1 VFRAHPRERDRSRSV
16 GDHGRVERR
25 RPALGVQGV
34 HRIAARRPA
43 TELLTA
49 SIERAIW
56 PLRTTVGSDGHVKI
70 GTHDLAALADRHGTP
85 LYVYDAET
93 IRASLREY
101 VDAFFR
107 YRPVRVA
114 YSVKACALIGVGAVI
129 AREGVDASVA
139 SLGELEAARR
149 AGFPVSRMEL
159 HGNAKPDDEVAAAL
173 KARVGRFVVD
183 GAHDIERLARLTHG
197 RRIPQ
202 AVWLRVAPGIKV
214 DTHPH
219 LVTGTVDSKFGAPI
233 STGEALA
240 QAREIGGAK
249 GLALVGIH
257 AHIGAQVRDAR
268 PYGELALSL
277 VAFANEVRA
286 ATRAPITELGMGGGV
301 AVRLRSTEEAPE
313 LDDYA
318 RAVTQPVRKDR
329 ALRGATVYVEPG
341 RGLVGR
347 AAVTLYRVVGTKRV
361 PDVRTFVAVDGGMGD
376 NIRPA
381 LYGAEYSAVLAAR
394 ASEPETEE
402 VTIAGRYCESGD
414 VLIRSV
420 RLPTAHAGDI
430 LAIPATGAYSVAM
443 SSNYN
448 ETPRPAV
455 VLLDADRARVIRE
468 RETVEDI
475 WRLERR

>member
-1 VFRAHPRERDRSRSV
+1 V
-16 GDHGRVERR
+16 
-25 RPALGVQGV
+25 
-34 HRIAARRPA
+34 
-43 TELLTA
+43 
-49 SIERAIW
+49 IERAIW
-56 PLRTTVGSDGHVKI
+56 PLGTAVGRDGHVRI
-70 GTHDLAALADRHGTP
+70 GGHDLCALADRHGTP
-85 LYVYDAET
+85 LYVYDAGT

-129 AREGVDASVA
+129 AREGIDASVA

-149 AGFPVSRMEL
+149 AGFPASQMEL
-159 HGNAKPDDEVAAAL
+159 HGNAKPDHEVAGAIRAG
-173 KARVGRFVVD
+173 VGRFVID
-183 GAHDIERLARLTHG
+183 GAHDIERLARLTE
-197 RRIPQ
+197 RRRRRQ

-219 LVTGTVDSKFGAPI
+219 LVTGTIDSKFGAPI

-240 QAREIGGAK
+240 QAGEVARTK

-257 AHIGAQVRDAR
+257 AHLGAQVRDAT
-268 PYGELALSL
+268 PYGELARAL

-286 ATRAPITELGMGGGV
+286 ATGAPIAELGMGGGV
-301 AVRLRSTEEAPE
+301 AVRLRSTEEAPD

-347 AAVTLYRVVGTKRV
+347 AGVALYRVVGTKRV
-361 PDVRTFVAVDGGMGD
+361 PGVRTFVAVDGGMGD

-381 LYGAEYSAVLAAR
+381 LYGAEYDAVLAGR
-394 ASEPETEE
+394 AGEAATEE
-402 VTIAGRYCESGD
+402 VAVAGRYCESGD

-420 RLPTAHAGDI
+420 RLPNARPHDV
-430 LAIPATGAYSVAM
+430 LAIPAAGAYSIAM

-455 VLLDADRARVIRE
+455 VLLDGPAARVIRQ
-468 RETVEDI
+468 RESIEEI

>member
-1 VFRAHPRERDRSRSV
+1 V
-16 GDHGRVERR
+16 
-25 RPALGVQGV
+25 
-34 HRIAARRPA
+34 
-43 TELLTA
+43 
-49 SIERAIW
+49 IEPAIW
-56 PLRTTVGSDGHVKI
+56 PLRTTVGRDGHVRV
-70 GTHDLAALADRHGTP
+70 GTHDLAALADRYGTP

-114 YSVKACALIGVGAVI
+114 YSVKACALLGVAAVI

-139 SLGELEAARR
+139 SIGELEAARR
-149 AGFPVSRMEL
+149 AGFPASRMEL
-159 HGNAKPDDEVAAAL
+159 HGNAKPDDEVAGAL
-173 KARVGRFVVD
+173 LARVGRFVID
-183 GAHDIERLARLTHG
+183 GAHDIERLARLTQG
-197 RRIPQ
+197 RRRPQ

-214 DTHPH
+214 ETHPH
-219 LVTGTVDSKFGAPI
+219 LVTGTIDSKFGAPI

-240 QAREIGGAK
+240 QAREIARVK

-257 AHIGAQVRDAR
+257 AHLGAQVRDAR
-268 PYGELALSL
+268 PYGELARAL

-286 ATRAPITELGMGGGV
+286 ATGAPITELGMGGGV

-318 RAVTQPVRKDR
+318 RAVTGPVRKDR

-347 AAVTLYRVVGTKRV
+347 AAIALYRVVGTKRV
-361 PDVRTFVAVDGGMGD
+361 PEVRTFVAVDGGMGD

-394 ASEPETEE
+394 ASEKPIEA
-402 VTIAGRYCESGD
+402 VTVAGRYCESADILIHSVSLPAARAGD
-414 VLIRSV
+414 V
-420 RLPTAHAGDI
+420 

-448 ETPRPAV
+448 ETGRPAV
-455 VLLDADRARVIRE
+455 VLLDGGRARVIRD
-468 RETVEDI
+468 RESAADI

>member
-1 VFRAHPRERDRSRSV
+1 M
-16 GDHGRVERR
+16 
-25 RPALGVQGV
+25 
-34 HRIAARRPA
+34 
-43 TELLTA
+43 
-49 SIERAIW
+49 IERAIW
-56 PLRTTVGSDGHVKI
+56 PLRTTVGRDGHVKI
-70 GTHDLAALADRHGTP
+70 AGHDLAALADEYGTP

-93 IRASLREY
+93 IRTSLREY
-101 VDAFFR
+101 VNAFFK

-159 HGNAKPDDEVAAAL
+159 HGNAKPDDEVAAAV
-173 KARVGRFVVD
+173 KARVGRFVID

-197 RRIPQ
+197 LRRQQP
-202 AVWLRVAPGIKV
+202 VWLRVAPGIKV

-233 STGEALA
+233 GTGEALA
-240 QAREIGGAK
+240 QALEIARAK
-249 GLALVGIH
+249 GLSLVGIH

-268 PYGELALSL
+268 PYGELARAL

-286 ATRAPITELGMGGGV
+286 ATSAPITELGMGGGV

-347 AAVTLYRVVGTKRV
+347 AAVALYRVVGTKRV
-361 PDVRTFVAVDGGMGD
+361 PEVRTFVAVDGGMGD

-381 LYGAEYSAVLAAR
+381 LYDAEYTAVLAAR
-394 ASEPETEE
+394 AGEPATEE

-420 RLPTAHAGDI
+420 RLPTARAGDV

-455 VLLDADRARVIRE
+455 VLLDGGRTRVIRD
-468 RETVEDI
+468 RESVADI

>member
-1 VFRAHPRERDRSRSV
+1 V
-16 GDHGRVERR
+16 
-25 RPALGVQGV
+25 
-34 HRIAARRPA
+34 
-43 TELLTA
+43 
-49 SIERAIW
+49 IERAIW
-56 PLRTTVGSDGHVKI
+56 PLRTAVGPDGHVRI
-70 GTHDLAALADRHGTP
+70 ATSDLSELADQHGTP

-139 SLGELEAARR
+139 SWGELEAARR

-159 HGNAKPDDEVAAAL
+159 HGNAKPDDEVEGAL
-173 KARVGRFVVD
+173 RVRVGRFVID

-197 RRIPQ
+197 RRRPQ
-202 AVWLRVAPGIKV
+202 AVWLRVAPGIQV

-219 LVTGTVDSKFGAPI
+219 LATGTIDSKFGAPI

-240 QAREIGGAK
+240 QAREIGRAK
-249 GLALVGIH
+249 GLTLVGIH
-257 AHIGAQVRDAR
+257 AHLGAQVRDAR
-268 PYGELALSL
+268 PYGELARAL
-277 VAFANEVRA
+277 VAFANEVRG
-286 ATRAPITELGMGGGV
+286 ATGSPISELGMGGGV

-318 RAVTQPVRKDR
+318 RAVTGPVRKDR
-329 ALRGATVYVEPG
+329 TLRGVTVYVEPG

-347 AAVTLYRVVGTKRV
+347 AAVALYRVVGTKRV

-381 LYGAEYSAVLAAR
+381 LYGAEYTAVLAAR
-394 ASEPETEE
+394 ASEPATDE
-402 VTIAGRYCESGD
+402 VTVAGRYCESGD

-420 RLPTAHAGDI
+420 RLPTAHAGDV
-430 LAIPATGAYSVAM
+430 LAVPAAGAYSVAM

-455 VLLDADRARVIRE
+455 VLLDDGRARVIRE
-468 RETVEDI
+468 RESIADI

>member
-1 VFRAHPRERDRSRSV
+1 M
-16 GDHGRVERR
+16 
-25 RPALGVQGV
+25 
-34 HRIAARRPA
+34 
-43 TELLTA
+43 
-49 SIERAIW
+49 IERAIW
-56 PLRTTVGSDGHVKI
+56 PLHTAVGRDGHVRV
-70 GTHDLAALADRHGTP
+70 GTHDLAGLADRYGTP

-93 IRASLREY
+93 VRASLREY

-129 AREGVDASVA
+129 AREGIDASVA
-139 SLGELEAARR
+139 SLGELQAARR
-149 AGFPVSRMEL
+149 AGFPASRMEL
-159 HGNAKPDDEVAAAL
+159 HGNAKPDDEVAEAL
-173 KARVGRFVVD
+173 RLHVGRFVVD
-183 GAHDIERLARLTHG
+183 GAHDVERLARLTHG
-197 RRIPQ
+197 RRRPQ
-202 AVWLRVAPGIKV
+202 AVWLRVAPGINV

-219 LVTGTVDSKFGAPI
+219 LVTGTIDSKFGAPI

-240 QAREIGGAK
+240 EAREIARAK
-249 GLALVGIH
+249 GLALFGIH
-257 AHIGAQVRDAR
+257 AHLGAQIRDAR
-268 PYGELALSL
+268 PYGELARAL

-286 ATRAPITELGMGGGV
+286 ATGAPITELGMGGGV
-301 AVRLRSTEEAPE
+301 AVKLRTTEEAPE

-318 RAVTQPVRKDR
+318 RAVTEPVRKDR
-329 ALRGATVYVEPG
+329 ALRGATIYVEPG

-347 AAVTLYRVVGTKRV
+347 AAVALYRVVGTKRV
-361 PDVRTFVAVDGGMGD
+361 PEVRTFVAVDGGMGD

-394 ASEPETEE
+394 ANEQGTEE
-402 VTIAGRYCESGD
+402 VTVAGRYCESGD

-420 RLPTAHAGDI
+420 RLPTAHPGDV
-430 LAIPATGAYSVAM
+430 LAIPAAGAYSVAM

-455 VLLDADRARVIRE
+455 VLLDSGRARIIRE
-468 RETVEDI
+468 RESLDDI

>member
-1 VFRAHPRERDRSRSV
+1 M
-16 GDHGRVERR
+16 
-25 RPALGVQGV
+25 
-34 HRIAARRPA
+34 
-43 TELLTA
+43 
-49 SIERAIW
+49 IEPAIW
-56 PLRTTVGSDGHVKI
+56 PLRTVVGRDGHVRI
-70 GTHDLAALADRHGTP
+70 GTHDLAELADRYGTP

-93 IRASLREY
+93 IRTSLREY
-101 VDAFFR
+101 VDAFFK

-129 AREGVDASVA
+129 AREGIDASVA

-149 AGFPVSRMEL
+149 AGFPASRMEL

-173 KARVGRFVVD
+173 EARIGRFVVD
-183 GAHDIERLARLTHG
+183 GAHDVERLARLTHG
-197 RRIPQ
+197 RRRPQ

-233 STGEALA
+233 STGEALT
-240 QAREIGGAK
+240 QARDIARAK

-268 PYGELALSL
+268 PYGELARAL
-277 VAFANEVRA
+277 VAFANEVRG
-286 ATRAPITELGMGGGV
+286 ATGAPITELGMGGGV

-347 AAVTLYRVVGTKRV
+347 AAVALYRVVGTKHV
-361 PDVRTFVAVDGGMGD
+361 PNVRTFVAVDGGMGD

-394 ASEPETEE
+394 ANERSTEE
-402 VTIAGRYCESGD
+402 VSVAGRYCESGD

-420 RLPTAHAGDI
+420 RLPTAHSGDV

-455 VLLDADRARVIRE
+455 VLLDGARARVIRQ
-468 RETVEDI
+468 RESVADI

>member
-1 VFRAHPRERDRSRSV
+1 V
-16 GDHGRVERR
+16 
-25 RPALGVQGV
+25 
-34 HRIAARRPA
+34 
-43 TELLTA
+43 
-49 SIERAIW
+49 IERAIW
-56 PLRTTVGSDGHVKI
+56 PLRTAVGSDGHVKI
-70 GTHDLAALADRHGTP
+70 GTHDLVALADRFGTP

-149 AGFPVSRMEL
+149 AGFPASRMEL

-173 KARVGRFVVD
+173 EARIGRFVVD
-183 GAHDIERLARLTHG
+183 GAHDVERLARLTHG
-197 RRIPQ
+197 RRRAQ

-233 STGEALA
+233 STGEALG
-240 QAREIGGAK
+240 QAREIARAK

-257 AHIGAQVRDAR
+257 AHIGAQVRDAK
-268 PYGELALSL
+268 PYGELARAL
-277 VAFANEVRA
+277 VAFANEVRG
-286 ATRAPITELGMGGGV
+286 ATGAPIAELGMGGGV

-347 AAVTLYRVVGTKRV
+347 AAVALYRVVGTKHV
-361 PDVRTFVAVDGGMGD
+361 PKVRTFVAVDGGMGD

-381 LYGAEYSAVLAAR
+381 LYDAEYSAVLAAR
-394 ASEPETEE
+394 ANESETEE
-402 VTIAGRYCESGD
+402 VTVAGRYCESGD

-420 RLPTAHAGDI
+420 RLPTAHAGDV

-455 VLLDADRARVIRE
+455 VLLDGGRARVIRE

>member
-1 VFRAHPRERDRSRSV
+1 V
-16 GDHGRVERR
+16 
-25 RPALGVQGV
+25 
-34 HRIAARRPA
+34 
-43 TELLTA
+43 
-49 SIERAIW
+49 IEPAIW
-56 PLRTTVGSDGHVKI
+56 PLRTAVGRDGHVRI
-70 GTHDLAALADRHGTP
+70 GTHDLAELADRYGTP

-93 IRASLREY
+93 IRTSLREY
-101 VDAFFR
+101 VDAFFK

-129 AREGVDASVA
+129 AREGIDASVA

-149 AGFPVSRMEL
+149 AGFPASRMEL

-173 KARVGRFVVD
+173 EARIGRFVVD
-183 GAHDIERLARLTHG
+183 GAHDVERLARLTHG
-197 RRIPQ
+197 RRRPQ

-233 STGEALA
+233 STGEALT
-240 QAREIGGAK
+240 QARDIARAK

-268 PYGELALSL
+268 PYGELARAL
-277 VAFANEVRA
+277 VAFANEVRG
-286 ATRAPITELGMGGGV
+286 ATGALITELGMGGGV

-347 AAVTLYRVVGTKRV
+347 AAVALYRVVGTKHV
-361 PDVRTFVAVDGGMGD
+361 PNVRTFVAVDGGMGD

-394 ASEPETEE
+394 ANERSTEE
-402 VTIAGRYCESGD
+402 VSVAGRYCESGD

-420 RLPTAHAGDI
+420 RLPTAHSGDV

-455 VLLDADRARVIRE
+455 VLLDGARARVIRQ
-468 RETVEDI
+468 RESVADI

>member
-1 VFRAHPRERDRSRSV
+1 V
-16 GDHGRVERR
+16 
-25 RPALGVQGV
+25 
-34 HRIAARRPA
+34 
-43 TELLTA
+43 
-49 SIERAIW
+49 IERAIW
-56 PLRTTVGSDGHVKI
+56 PLRTAVGRDGHVKI
-70 GTHDLAALADRHGTP
+70 GTHDLAALADEYGTP
-85 LYVYDAET
+85 LYVYHAET
-93 IRASLREY
+93 IRTSLREY
-101 VDAFFR
+101 VDTFFR

-129 AREGVDASVA
+129 AQEGVDASVA

-173 KARVGRFVVD
+173 EARVGRFVVD
-183 GAHDIERLARLTHG
+183 GAHDVERLARLTHG
-197 RRIPQ
+197 RRRPQ

-233 STGEALA
+233 STGEALI
-240 QAREIGGAK
+240 QARELARTK
-249 GLALVGIH
+249 GVALVGIH

-268 PYGELALSL
+268 PYGELARAL
-277 VAFANEVRA
+277 VAFTNEVLA
-286 ATRAPITELGMGGGV
+286 ATGAPITELGMGGGV
-301 AVRLRSTEEAPE
+301 AVRLRSTEEAPD

-329 ALRGATVYVEPG
+329 ALRDATVYVEPG

-347 AAVTLYRVVGTKRV
+347 AAVALYRVVGTKHV
-361 PDVRTFVAVDGGMGD
+361 PGVRTFVAVDGGMGD

-381 LYGAEYSAVLAAR
+381 LYGAEYTAVLAAR
-394 ASEPETEE
+394 ATERATEE
-402 VTIAGRYCESGD
+402 VTVAGRYCESGD

-420 RLPTAHAGDI
+420 RLPTAQPGDV
-430 LAIPATGAYSVAM
+430 LAIPATGEYSVAM
-443 SSNYN
+443 SSNHN
-448 ETPRPAV
+448 ATPRPAV
-455 VLLDADRARVIRE
+455 VLLDGGQTRLIRQ
-468 RETVEDI
+468 RETVADI

>member
-1 VFRAHPRERDRSRSV
+1 VID
-16 GDHGRVERR
+16 
-25 RPALGVQGV
+25 
-34 HRIAARRPA
+34 
-43 TELLTA
+43 
-49 SIERAIW
+49 RAIW
-56 PLRTTVGSDGHVKI
+56 PLRTAVGRDGHIRI
-70 GTHDLAALADRHGTP
+70 GTHDLQTLADRYGTP

-93 IRASLREY
+93 IRTSLREY

-149 AGFPVSRMEL
+149 AGFPASRMEL
-159 HGNAKPDDEVAAAL
+159 HGNAKPDEEVAGSL
-173 KARVGRFVVD
+173 EARVGRFVVD

-197 RRIPQ
+197 RRRPQ

-240 QAREIGGAK
+240 QAREIARAK

-268 PYGELALSL
+268 PYAELARAL
-277 VAFANEVRA
+277 VAFANEVHA
-286 ATRAPITELGMGGGV
+286 ATGAPITELGMGGGV

-313 LDDYA
+313 LAAYA

-329 ALRGATVYVEPG
+329 SMRDATIYVEPG

-347 AAVTLYRVVGTKRV
+347 AAVALYRVVGTKRV

-381 LYGAEYSAVLAAR
+381 LYDAEYTAILAAR
-394 ASEPETEE
+394 ASEKATEE
-402 VTIAGRYCESGD
+402 VTVAGRYCESGD

-420 RLPTAHAGDI
+420 RLPTAHSGDI
-430 LAIPATGAYSVAM
+430 LAMPATGAYSVAM

-455 VLLDADRARVIRE
+455 VLLDGDRARVIRE
-468 RETVEDI
+468 RETIADI

>member
-1 VFRAHPRERDRSRSV
+1 M
-16 GDHGRVERR
+16 
-25 RPALGVQGV
+25 
-34 HRIAARRPA
+34 
-43 TELLTA
+43 
-49 SIERAIW
+49 IERAIW
-56 PLRTTVGSDGHVKI
+56 PLRTAVGRDGHVKI
-70 GTHDLAALADRHGTP
+70 GTHDLAALANEYGTP

-93 IRASLREY
+93 IRTSLREY
-101 VDAFFR
+101 VDTFFR

-129 AREGVDASVA
+129 AQEGVDASVA
-139 SLGELEAARR
+139 SFGELEAARR

-173 KARVGRFVVD
+173 EARVGRFVVD
-183 GAHDIERLARLTHG
+183 GAHDVERLARLTRG
-197 RRIPQ
+197 RRRPQ

-233 STGEALA
+233 STGEALI
-240 QAREIGGAK
+240 QARELARTK
-249 GLALVGIH
+249 GVALVGIH

-268 PYGELALSL
+268 PYGELARAL

-286 ATRAPITELGMGGGV
+286 ATGAPITELGMGGGV
-301 AVRLRSTEEAPE
+301 AVRLRSTEEAPD

-329 ALRGATVYVEPG
+329 ALRDATVYVEPG

-347 AAVTLYRVVGTKRV
+347 AAVALYRVVGTKHV
-361 PDVRTFVAVDGGMGD
+361 PGVRTFVAVDGGMGD

-394 ASEPETEE
+394 ATERATEE
-402 VTIAGRYCESGD
+402 VTVAGRYCESGD

-420 RLPTAHAGDI
+420 RLPTAQPGDV

-448 ETPRPAV
+448 EMPRPAV
-455 VLLDADRARVIRE
+455 LLLDGGRVRVIRE
-468 RETVEDI
+468 RESVADI

>member
-1 VFRAHPRERDRSRSV
+1 
-16 GDHGRVERR
+16 
-25 RPALGVQGV
+25 
-34 HRIAARRPA
+34 
-43 TELLTA
+43 
-49 SIERAIW
+49 
-56 PLRTTVGSDGHVKI
+56 VGSDGRVKI

-183 GAHDIERLARLTHG
+183 GAHDIERLARLMHG

-240 QAREIGGAK
+240 QARQLAGAK

-268 PYGELALSL
+268 PYGELARSL
-277 VAFANEVRA
+277 VVFANEVQG
-286 ATRAPITELGMGGGV
+286 ATGRPITELGMGGGV

-313 LDDYA
+313 LDAYA

-361 PDVRTFVAVDGGMGD
+361 QDVRTFVAVDGGMGD

-394 ASEPETEE
+394 ASERQTEE

-420 RLPTAHAGDI
+420 RLPTANAGDI

-455 VLLDADRARVIRE
+455 VLLDGDRARVIRE

>member
-1 VFRAHPRERDRSRSV
+1 M
-16 GDHGRVERR
+16 
-25 RPALGVQGV
+25 
-34 HRIAARRPA
+34 
-43 TELLTA
+43 
-49 SIERAIW
+49 IEPAIW
-56 PLRTTVGSDGHVKI
+56 PLRTAVGRDGHVRI
-70 GTHDLAALADRHGTP
+70 GTHDLAELADRYGTP

-93 IRASLREY
+93 IRTSLREY
-101 VDAFFR
+101 VDAFFK

-129 AREGVDASVA
+129 AREGIDASVA

-149 AGFPVSRMEL
+149 AGFAASRMEL

-173 KARVGRFVVD
+173 EARIGRFVVD
-183 GAHDIERLARLTHG
+183 GAHDVERLARLTHG
-197 RRIPQ
+197 RRRPQ

-233 STGEALA
+233 STGEALT
-240 QAREIGGAK
+240 QARDIARAK

-268 PYGELALSL
+268 PYGELARAL
-277 VAFANEVRA
+277 VAFAHEVRG
-286 ATRAPITELGMGGGV
+286 ATDAPITELGMGGGV

-347 AAVTLYRVVGTKRV
+347 AAVALYRVVGTKHV
-361 PDVRTFVAVDGGMGD
+361 PGVRTFVAVDGGMGD

-394 ASEPETEE
+394 ANERATEE
-402 VTIAGRYCESGD
+402 VTVAGRYCESGD
-414 VLIRSV
+414 VLIRSI
-420 RLPTAHAGDI
+420 RLPTAHSGDV

-455 VLLDADRARVIRE
+455 VLLDGGRARVIRA
-468 RETVEDI
+468 RESVADI

>member
-1 VFRAHPRERDRSRSV
+1 V
-16 GDHGRVERR
+16 GR
-25 RPALGVQGV
+25 
-34 HRIAARRPA
+34 
-43 TELLTA
+43 
-49 SIERAIW
+49 
-56 PLRTTVGSDGHVKI
+56 DGHVRI
-70 GTHDLAALADRHGTP
+70 HRHDLAGLADTYGTP

-114 YSVKACALIGVGAVI
+114 YSVKACALIAVGGVI
-129 AREGVDASVA
+129 AKEGVDASVA
-139 SLGELEAARR
+139 SLGELQAARR

-159 HGNAKPDDEVAAAL
+159 HGNAKPDDEVAEAL

-183 GAHDIERLARLTHG
+183 GAHDVERLARLTHG
-197 RRIPQ
+197 RRRPQ
-202 AVWLRVAPGIKV
+202 AVWLRVAPGISV

-219 LVTGTVDSKFGAPI
+219 LITGTIDSKFGAPI
-233 STGEALA
+233 STGEAMA
-240 QAREIGGAK
+240 QAREIARAK
-249 GLALVGIH
+249 GLTLVGIH
-257 AHIGAQVRDAR
+257 AHLGAQVRDAR
-268 PYGELALSL
+268 PYGELARAL

-286 ATRAPITELGMGGGV
+286 ATGAPITELGMGGGV

-318 RAVTQPVRKDR
+318 RAVTEPVRKDR

-347 AAVTLYRVVGTKRV
+347 AAVALYRVVGTKHV

-381 LYGAEYSAVLAAR
+381 LYGAEYSAVLVAR
-394 ASEPETEE
+394 ANERDTEE
-402 VTIAGRYCESGD
+402 VTVAGRYCESGD
-414 VLIRSV
+414 VLIRST
-420 RLPTAHAGDI
+420 RLPTAHPGDV
-430 LAIPATGAYSVAM
+430 LAIPAAGAYSVAM

-455 VLLDADRARVIRE
+455 VLLDGGRARIIRE
-468 RETVEDI
+468 RESVADI

>member
-1 VFRAHPRERDRSRSV
+1 V
-16 GDHGRVERR
+16 
-25 RPALGVQGV
+25 
-34 HRIAARRPA
+34 
-43 TELLTA
+43 
-49 SIERAIW
+49 IEPAIW
-56 PLRTTVGSDGHVKI
+56 PVRTAVGREGHVRI
-70 GTHDLAALADRHGTP
+70 GTHDLAKLADRYGTP

-93 IRASLREY
+93 IRTSLREY
-101 VDAFFR
+101 VDAFFK

-129 AREGVDASVA
+129 AREGIDASVA

-149 AGFPVSRMEL
+149 AGFPASRMEL

-173 KARVGRFVVD
+173 QARIGRFVVD
-183 GAHDIERLARLTHG
+183 GAHDVERLARLTHG
-197 RRIPQ
+197 RRRPQ

-233 STGEALA
+233 STGEALT
-240 QAREIGGAK
+240 QARDIARTK
-249 GLALVGIH
+249 TLALVGIH
-257 AHIGAQVRDAR
+257 AHIGAEVRDAR
-268 PYGELALSL
+268 PYGELARAL
-277 VAFANEVRA
+277 VAFANEVRG
-286 ATRAPITELGMGGGV
+286 ATGAPITELGMGGGV

-347 AAVTLYRVVGTKRV
+347 AAVALYRVVGTKHV
-361 PDVRTFVAVDGGMGD
+361 PNVRTFVAVDGGMGD

-381 LYGAEYSAVLAAR
+381 LYGAEYTAVLAAR
-394 ASEPETEE
+394 ASERATEE
-402 VTIAGRYCESGD
+402 VTVAGRYCESGD
-414 VLIRSV
+414 VLIRSI
-420 RLPTAHAGDI
+420 RLPTAHSGDV

-455 VLLDADRARVIRE
+455 VLLDGAHARVIRQ
-468 RETVEDI
+468 RESVADI